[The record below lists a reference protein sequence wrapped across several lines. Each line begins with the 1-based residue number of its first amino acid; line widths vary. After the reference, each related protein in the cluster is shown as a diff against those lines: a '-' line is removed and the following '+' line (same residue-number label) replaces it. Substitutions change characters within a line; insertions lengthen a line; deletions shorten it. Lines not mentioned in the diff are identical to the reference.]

1 MKKIFWIASYP
12 KSGNTWMRAIISS
25 LFFSKDGIF
34 DFKFLKS
41 IRNFE
46 SSENYEFV
54 KSINIKDYKNLNN
67 LDIISKYRLEAQ
79 KRFNQNLKNKNVVFF
94 KTHSANVS
102 IKNFPYTSKNTAVGL
117 IYMVRDP
124 RDIVISYSSHKNASS
139 DEIINLLINE
149 MATYSIT
156 NPQFLSSWNHHYN
169 SWIGLDVPKI
179 IIKYE
184 DLFKNTE
191 KKIWDIVYFFNNN
204 FNIKFENIE
213 IKINN
218 ILNSTNFKKL
228 QDHETKY
235 GFNESVNNKFFSGPY
250 GGRTRGRRIKS
261 PSLYLTKLKARHC
274 GSVTTI

>member
-102 IKNFPYTSKNTAVGL
+102 IKNYGAPFYRKVQ
-117 IYMVRDP
+117 
-124 RDIVISYSSHKNASS
+124 
-139 DEIINLLINE
+139 
-149 MATYSIT
+149 
-156 NPQFLSSWNHHYN
+156 PQCFYR
-169 SWIGLDVPKI
+169 K
-179 IIKYE
+179 
-184 DLFKNTE
+184 
-191 KKIWDIVYFFNNN
+191 
-204 FNIKFENIE
+204 
-213 IKINN
+213 
-218 ILNSTNFKKL
+218 
-228 QDHETKY
+228 
-235 GFNESVNNKFFSGPY
+235 
-250 GGRTRGRRIKS
+250 R
-261 PSLYLTKLKARHC
+261 
-274 GSVTTI
+274 